1 MTDFSVL
8 IPAYNEAHALGRV
21 LAELGRPPG
30 CDEILVVD
38 DGSTDGTAEVARQ
51 AGARVISLPTN
62 QGYGKALKAGIAAV
76 RTAYVVCCD
85 GDGQHHT
92 EDVLRVAREAEKY
105 DMVVG
110 VRGEDSHKDWLR
122 LPGKAV
128 LGWFANIL
136 TKRRIPDI
144 NSGLRS
150 FRVAAIR
157 RYLHLMPDGFS
168 FSTTSSI
175 AMLRMGYAVGY
186 IPITVQPRI
195 GRKSTVQIL
204 RDGLRVAML
213 ILNLTVLF
221 NPMRIFIPLSLLF
234 MGGGLLYFLFYAM
247 QYRLHV
253 TPSMVMVFITGVLIF
268 VLGIVCEQVSA
279 IRRELHGGAE
289 RDASQAGER

>member
-1 MTDFSVL
+1 MAEYTLL
-8 IPAYNEAHALGRV
+8 IPAYNEAAAIGSV
-21 LAELGRPPG
+21 LREIGRPPD
-30 CDEILVVD
+30 CREILVVD
-38 DGSTDGTAEVARQ
+38 DGSTDDTAEIARA

-62 QGYGKALKAGIAAV
+62 QGYGKALKIGLAAA
-76 RTAYVVCCD
+76 RTDYVVCCD
-85 GDGQHHT
+85 GDGQHHVG
-92 EDVLRVAREAEKY
+92 DVLRVAQEAPRH

-110 VRGEDSHKDWLR
+110 VRGESSHHDWLR

-128 LGWFANIL
+128 LGWFANVL
-136 TKRRIPDI
+136 TRRRIPDI
-144 NSGLRS
+144 NSGLRA

-157 RYLHLMPDGFS
+157 KYLHLMPDGFS

-175 AMLRMGYAVGY
+175 ALLRMGYDVGY
-186 IPITVQPRI
+186 VPITVKPRL

-221 NPMRIFIPLSLLF
+221 NPLRVFIPLSFLF
-234 MGGGLLYFLFYAM
+234 MAAGLLYFLVYAV

-279 IRRELHGGAE
+279 IRRELHDHDRGGPTA
-289 RDASQAGER
+289 